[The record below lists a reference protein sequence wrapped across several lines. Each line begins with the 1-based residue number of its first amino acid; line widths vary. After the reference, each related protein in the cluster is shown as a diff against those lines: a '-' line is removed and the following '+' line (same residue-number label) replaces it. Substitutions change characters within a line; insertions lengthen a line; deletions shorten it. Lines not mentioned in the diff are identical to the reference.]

1 MNALKRLSRDVRVR
15 HSISWSILVLVLL
28 GMVLGIGRATEK
40 IDYIWQWQRMP
51 RYLYFHKQID
61 ITATDPGTVSAIRD
75 DGKDRVV
82 VLRTFD
88 GKDETYRVPA
98 GKVEVYEGDNLDS
111 GDVIGSYKKWA
122 PGILL
127 IGLWLTLK
135 MSFISVILAVFIGL
149 ITGLARI
156 SSSPAPKWLAIG
168 YIELIRGTPLLV
180 QIYIF
185 YFFIGQLFSLSN
197 EVAGILALSF
207 FAGAYVAEI
216 VRAGI
221 QSIHRG
227 QMEAARSLGMTY
239 PQAMQFIIL
248 PQALKRILPPL
259 AGQFI
264 SLIKDSSLVSIIAI
278 TDLTK
283 AGREIATSTFNPFE
297 AFFTVAALYLMLTF
311 SLSMFVQYLERRYAT
326 ID

>member
-1 MNALKRLSRDVRVR
+1 MRVR
-15 HSISWSILVLVLL
+15 HSLSWSLLVLILLGIILV
-28 GMVLGIGRATEK
+28 IGRATKK

-51 RYLYFHKQID
+51 RYILFKEQID
-61 ITATDPGTVSAIRD
+61 ITAEDPGTISSIRN
-75 DGKDRVV
+75 DGKDKVV
-82 VLRTFD
+82 ILRTFD
-88 GKDETYRVPA
+88 GKDETYRIPA
-98 GKVEVYEGDNLDS
+98 GIVQVYEGDDLDS
-111 GDVIGSYKKWA
+111 GDIIGSYKKWA
-122 PGILL
+122 VGILL

-180 QIYIF
+180 QLYIF

-248 PQALKRILPPL
+248 PQAFKRIMPPL

-283 AGREIATSTFNPFE
+283 AGREIATSTFSPFE
-297 AFFTVAALYLMLTF
+297 AFFTVAALYLVLTF

-326 ID
+326 HD